1 MVIKNCWHNRP
12 VFSRVIGALQEH
24 DGSDPLTALTFA
36 TEVSGPR
43 RGRRAEVGRPPRR
56 GPDFLALAALR
67 KGRGTLLVVCSAAGV
82 TLPGVPPPTPE
93 CQADLRGQHRPVSRL
108 LGLRQ
113 VFQIRLCPG
122 PLTGSAYFSHL
133 TPKSVEHLDTP
144 ERNFKNDKA
153 ISSLNN
159 GGNHVRVLARE
170 EVRVCSPTDPI
181 LCRNSVFYSLLASY
195 VTTFSC
201 KCEF

>member
-56 GPDFLALAALR
+56 GPDFLALAASR

-82 TLPGVPPPTPE
+82 TLPGVPPPPPSARQT
-93 CQADLRGQHRPVSRL
+93 
-108 LGLRQ
+108 LGDS
-113 VFQIRLCPG
+113 
-122 PLTGSAYFSHL
+122 TGLSHASSAF
-133 TPKSVEHLDTP
+133 V
-144 ERNFKNDKA
+144 RFFKFA
-153 ISSLNN
+153 F
-159 GGNHVRVLARE
+159 AQ
-170 EVRVCSPTDPI
+170 DP
-181 LCRNSVFYSLLASY
+181 
-195 VTTFSC
+195 
-201 KCEF
+201 